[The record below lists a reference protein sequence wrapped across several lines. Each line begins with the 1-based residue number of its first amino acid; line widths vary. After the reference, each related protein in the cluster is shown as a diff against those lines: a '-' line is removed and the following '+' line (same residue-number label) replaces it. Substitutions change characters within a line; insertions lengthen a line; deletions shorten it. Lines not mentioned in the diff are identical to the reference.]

1 MSEQDRFNASSS
13 SGGSRPVPDPTVL
26 TTDAVNQAIA
36 VTKDYTD
43 GKIAVLEERLRGID
57 KATTLLNEEVNRVP
71 SKLTLAVEQVYVVTG
86 EKFASVDKQFKERD
100 IRAEREA
107 RDNKVA
113 VDAAFAAQKEAA
125 AKQDEANAKAIDKSE
140 KATAE
145 TIKTNQDATIQR
157 LAELTKSQDEM
168 KIALSRL
175 ETSKLNATESR
186 TEQRAST
193 GAVTGYIFG
202 AVASVVAVAALLV
215 TIYLAS
221 QPG

>member
-1 MSEQDRFNASSS
+1 MAEGEQ
-13 SGGSRPVPDPTVL
+13 GSRPIPDPTIL

-36 VTKDYTD
+36 IARDYTD
-43 GKIAVLEERLRGID
+43 NKNAVMEERLRGID
-57 KATTLLNEEVNRVP
+57 RATILLNEEVNRVP
-71 SKLTLAVEQVYVVTG
+71 SKLTLAVEQVYAVTG
-86 EKFASVDKQFKERD
+86 ERFSSVDKQFKERD

-157 LAELTKSQDEM
+157 LAELTKSQDEI
-168 KIALSRL
+168 KIAVSRL

-186 TEQRAST
+186 TEHRAST
-193 GAVTGYIFG
+193 GAATGYIFG
-202 AVASVVAVAALLV
+202 AVASVIAIVSLALS
-215 TIYLAS
+215 IYLAA